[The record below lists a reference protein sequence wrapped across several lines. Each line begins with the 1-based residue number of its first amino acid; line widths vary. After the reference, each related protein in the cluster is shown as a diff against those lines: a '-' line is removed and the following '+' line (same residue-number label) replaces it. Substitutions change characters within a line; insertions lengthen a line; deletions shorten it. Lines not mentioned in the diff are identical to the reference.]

1 MGWNIWI
8 RNGGYGIFFKMG
20 EGGGGARVRDGAL
33 VLYHLLT
40 LSMMSRLLKSCKH
53 RFFQG
58 IFNTGLYP
66 STFANLRFS

>member
-1 MGWNIWI
+1 MGVMAYFLKWV
-8 RNGGYGIFFKMG
+8 RG
-20 EGGGGARVRDGAL
+20 GGGGAGFRDGGL